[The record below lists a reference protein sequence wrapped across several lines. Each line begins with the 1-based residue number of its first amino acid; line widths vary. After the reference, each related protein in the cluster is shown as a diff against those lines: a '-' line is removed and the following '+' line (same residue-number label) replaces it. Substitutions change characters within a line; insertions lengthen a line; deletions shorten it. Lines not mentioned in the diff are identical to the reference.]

1 LPSPRTPSP
10 LHPTVPQVAALWAS
24 ITPIILPTFT
34 AFSDATADDERRLLN
49 NEQRTQYVPRIESC
63 MGTGTTVIL
72 AVGIEMGMTAVWMV
86 GDGYKCLSPCSCIA
100 H

>member
-1 LPSPRTPSP
+1 M
-10 LHPTVPQVAALWAS
+10 PQVAALWAS
-24 ITPIILPTFT
+24 IIPIILPTFT

-49 NEQRTQYVPRIESC
+49 NEQRTQYVPTIESC

-72 AVGIEMGMTAVWMV
+72 AVGIGVGMTGAWMV
-86 GDGYKCLSPCSCIA
+86 RDGYKCLSPCTSLA